1 MSGLKRKLSFRSAQV
16 YDFHQSNVTGS
27 PSTSSINAAQDRR
40 QPVTGYESKCSTSW
54 KRKWYQVHKY
64 YKSTA
69 SSSVAEDHQ
78 PVTTQTASPVYE
90 RSADDEST
98 CSTSWKRKW
107 NQVHKYYK
115 STASSSVAEDHQPVT
130 VDVEE
135 ERPERKR
142 RRTDSVEE
150 ESSLFFFDRRGSPGQ
165 AEEVQDQTAVPLY
178 ERGIEDPNLLQDH
191 GHQEP
196 LSIGLDLPPHENQQ
210 NILSRYEI
218 GKMLGKGGFGAVYEG
233 TRLEDGLEVAIKFA
247 KKNRNTRRINIPGH
261 PTLPL
266 EVGLLILV
274 SQDAKVP
281 HIIEM
286 LEWQEQIDQYI
297 MVLERLSPCQD
308 LGNYVHRFGGTLAED
323 LAWLVMWQATYAA
336 DMCCRRGVFHRDIK
350 LNNLL
355 INSETL
361 EVKLIDFGCG
371 DLMRESGYDV
381 FCGTRKYFPPE
392 YKMEGRY
399 HGKPA
404 TVWSLGVL
412 LFVMV
417 CGHYPETNDLLAIG
431 RGKWFQPG
439 LSDAETKLAD

>member
-16 YDFHQSNVTGS
+16 YDFHQ
-27 PSTSSINAAQDRR
+27 R
-40 QPVTGYESKCSTSW
+40 
-54 KRKWYQVHKY
+54 
-64 YKSTA
+64 
-69 SSSVAEDHQ
+69 
-78 PVTTQTASPVYE
+78 
-90 RSADDEST
+90 
-98 CSTSWKRKW
+98 
-107 NQVHKYYK
+107 

-130 VDVEE
+130 VDEEE

-178 ERGIEDPNLLQDH
+178 ER
-191 GHQEP
+191 
-196 LSIGLDLPPHENQQ
+196 ENQQ

-261 PTLPL
+261 PTPLPL

-297 MVLERLSPCQD
+297 MVLERPSLCQD

-323 LAWLVMWQATYAA
+323 LAWLVMWQATNAA

-371 DLMRESGYDV
+371 DLMRESGHTKV
-381 FCGTRKYFPPE
+381 LPPPPPPPE

-417 CGHYPETNDLLAIG
+417 CGRYPETNDLLAIG

-439 LSDAETKLAD
+439 LSDECCLLIGSLLQQNPSWRIELDEILNHSWFAKFH